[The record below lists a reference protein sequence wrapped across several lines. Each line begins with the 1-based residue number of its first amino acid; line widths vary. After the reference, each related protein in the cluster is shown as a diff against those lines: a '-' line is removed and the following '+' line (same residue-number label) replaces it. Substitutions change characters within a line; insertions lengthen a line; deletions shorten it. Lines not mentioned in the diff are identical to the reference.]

1 MGALDYLK
9 KVTGITI
16 FNKLAPKL
24 LEMASVLDFDEPTL
38 ESLRKENNP
47 VEGVKFMFKAWLSGE
62 ISLPPTWRV
71 LVETFQAIDRGEL
84 AQEIKHFFNRIS
96 VTSPSA
102 SLVSHVVYWVHT
114 GAKRLSFSFLID
126 IRQRKGRARARL
138 VYNPIPG
145 ELCAYILGSSVH
157 CFKFLFS
164 DRHWTAKKKSLS

>member
-1 MGALDYLK
+1 MHVFIFSTYSLQVLLTFSISTVTLFPDGHFDMSALDYLK

-38 ESLRKENNP
+38 DGLRKENNP

-62 ISLPPTWRV
+62 ISRPPTWRV
-71 LVETFQAIDRGEL
+71 LVETLQAIDMKEVS
-84 AQEIKHFFNRIS
+84 QEIEHFFNRTS

-114 GAKRLSFSFLID
+114 GT
-126 IRQRKGRARARL
+126 
-138 VYNPIPG
+138 
-145 ELCAYILGSSVH
+145 H
-157 CFKFLFS
+157 
-164 DRHWTAKKKSLS
+164 

>member
-1 MGALDYLK
+1 MRFRDK
-9 KVTGITI
+9 RHPI
-16 FNKLAPKL
+16 
-24 LEMASVLDFDEPTL
+24 L

-47 VEGVKFMFKAWLSGE
+47 VEGVKFMFEAWLSGE

-145 ELCAYILGSSVH
+145 ELCACLVLVYIVLSFS
-157 CFKFLFS
+157 FLIDIGQQKRRAWARCVWNWKERTTNQARLQRS
-164 DRHWTAKKKSLS
+164 KWI